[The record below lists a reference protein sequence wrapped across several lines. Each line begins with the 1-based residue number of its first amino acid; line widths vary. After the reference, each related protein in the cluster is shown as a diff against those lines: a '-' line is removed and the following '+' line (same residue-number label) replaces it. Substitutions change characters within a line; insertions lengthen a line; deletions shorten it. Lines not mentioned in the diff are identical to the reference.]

1 MYMREPNQTWAP
13 VPMPWA
19 VTFVLSVAVAGTVYL
34 GLFPGRIMALATQA
48 ALSLPGR

>member
-1 MYMREPNQTWAP
+1 
-13 VPMPWA
+13 MPWA

-34 GLFPGRIMALATQA
+34 GLLPGRIMALATQA